1 MFYDF
6 ICRLDFIMS
15 ILTWWIDLIHCC
27 KNYFNYYV
35 IKHGS
40 FLHSSK
46 VIFSTICGKCLKY
59 IFFLNKE
66 KYLWCYYVFILIDK
80 CICFCVQGHEKE
92 ALQLMATYLPK
103 DTSPGS
109 AYQEGGG
116 LYALGLIHANHGG
129 EIIDYLLSQL
139 KSASNDV
146 SA

>member
-1 MFYDF
+1 M
-6 ICRLDFIMS
+6 
-15 ILTWWIDLIHCC
+15 
-27 KNYFNYYV
+27 
-35 IKHGS
+35 G
-40 FLHSSK
+40 HSCIS
-46 VIFSTICGKCLKY
+46 VRWCLVLFVENAWNIY
-59 IFFLNKE
+59 LFLNKE
-66 KYLWCYYVFILIDK
+66 KYLWCYYVFIFIDK